1 MAIRKVKFNDTY
13 IYVEDEIDE
22 NETGIVTY
30 VENEKLDDTVEIE
43 PVKIDISDDE
53 IDLVGENNE

>member
-30 VENEKLDDTVEIE
+30 VENEKIDDTVEIE

>member
-1 MAIRKVKFNDTY
+1 MAIRKIKFNDTY

-30 VENEKLDDTVEIE
+30 VENEKIDDTVEIE